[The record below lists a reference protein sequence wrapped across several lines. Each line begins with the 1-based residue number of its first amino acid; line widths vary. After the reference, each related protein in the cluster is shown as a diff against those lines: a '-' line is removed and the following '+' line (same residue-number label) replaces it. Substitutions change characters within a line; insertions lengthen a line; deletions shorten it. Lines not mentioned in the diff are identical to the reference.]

1 MLLENENAL
10 KAEDVAK
17 ILKIGRNA
25 VYSMA
30 KSGELRSY
38 HIGRKLRFTYKDIQE
53 YIDSSKTGTA
63 PSAGSGLPLP
73 QPGEFVL
80 CGQEAIVDVLAE
92 HTRRRGVFVSV
103 CGLNSYDALSALY
116 KGQAS
121 AACCSLYDAES
132 GKYNLPYIKRMLPG
146 VNTVLIHLASMS
158 RGLLVAA
165 GNPKSIAGIED
176 LSRPGVRI
184 ANREKGSSARVF
196 LDSNLQKLGISPAMI
211 SGYEDTSTTEMGM
224 AAKIAQGYADAGVG
238 RQQTASRIE
247 GLDFI
252 PLGSEDYSLV
262 LREETL
268 KTPQAKV
275 LLEVLSGGEL
285 QDAFSCASGYDTS
298 ATGRYAIIR

>member
-38 HIGRKLRFTYKDIQE
+38 RIGRKLRFTYKDIQD
-53 YIDSSKTGTA
+53 YIDGSRTGMSPA
-63 PSAGSGLPLP
+63 SNPSRPLP

-80 CGQEAIVDVLAE
+80 SGQDALVDVLAE

-103 CGLNSYDALSALY
+103 CGLNSYDALCALY
-116 KGQAS
+116 KEEAS
-121 AACCSLYDAES
+121 AACCSLYDADSES
-132 GKYNLPYIKRMLPG
+132 YNRSSIKRMLPG
-146 VNTVLIHLASMS
+146 VNAVMIHLATMS
-158 RGLLVAA
+158 RGLLVAS
-165 GNPKSIAGIED
+165 GNPKNISGIED

-196 LDSNLQKLGISPAMI
+196 LDSKLQKLGISPSLL
-211 SGYEDTSTTEMGM
+211 SGYEESSATEMGM
-224 AAKIAQGYADAGVG
+224 AAKIAQGYADAGIG
-238 RQQTASRIE
+238 RQQTASRVE
-247 GLDFI
+247 GLEFI
-252 PLGSEDYSLV
+252 PLCPEDYCIV

-275 LLEVLSGGEL
+275 LLEVISSGEL